1 MDKKMD
7 IHSGASCTQRARLAP
22 SATASSG
29 GLEVAAG
36 SGEGAPTGSEDQE
49 EQSGPDRISDLPDG
63 VLGEI
68 ISRLSTKE
76 GVRTQILARCWR
88 PVWPTI
94 PLNLDSREIPVARLF
109 NPLETIHIEIISR
122 ASAYSEELAR
132 IRYIGTWHQ
141 GKTVPDD
148 GSSLPES
155 IFSSHVGAVLRLC
168 IPVCYLQC
176 RPSTVHAWIESPR
189 LNNLQ
194 IPDHYVEVL
203 ELPLVKR
210 LLLVEVDISDF
221 SLQSMINSSCPALE
235 CLLLVRNGE
244 RHRITINSPNLVSIS
259 IRGEKGE
266 FIIEDAPSLQRLI
279 HDLQS
284 NNMEVFIVSAPKL
297 ETLGKFRIS
306 LDSTGLMGLAMVSLS
321 TMRQYVKTLFLAM
334 TYKVDLVVH
343 LLKCLPN
350 LENLFVQGGNFP
362 DGARNIW
369 RRKHR
374 EFLKEHIIYLKTVML
389 EDYEKSGK
397 NTEFARFFILNA
409 TELETMRIKFRFP
422 SDFTQEFYEEQQ
434 KLFLWEN
441 KAPKHA
447 HLKLS
452 A

>member
-306 LDSTGLMGLAMVSLS
+306 LDSTGLMG
-321 TMRQYVKTLFLAM
+321 
-334 TYKVDLVVH
+334 
-343 LLKCLPN
+343 
-350 LENLFVQGGNFP
+350 GNFP